1 MVSVDDQTE
10 FTDVTV
16 SEWILNRIFNDG
28 TALDSLSES
37 NDFNW
42 YSDYEIGMLVS
53 LVVAYYRKHH
63 VQPTKDAII
72 GNLQYLSE
80 SGRLECELPSI
91 IGRFTRVIE
100 QKINIDEGTVKD
112 SIEMFVKKNGMYQS
126 FMKFMDSKTGTGRPS
141 KKVTFDMTFKEI
153 QQFNEF
159 KIDNDVGM
167 VYFDDFDKHLQFIRN
182 PSERLPT
189 GIEWIDKV
197 TNGGIYRYDTF
208 MGIIQAAPC
217 VGKSM
222 LLAQFAYRSLLM
234 DRTVLIISCE
244 MSANAYARR
253 IDALV
258 AKGCNIDLLSVQHRE
273 LEQKVRAFHAEHPK
287 AKLIIK
293 EYASGKATT
302 FEIRNYIENLIRDG
316 VKPDLIVLD
325 YLNLLKTTQGGKNDQ
340 LFIKIGYISKEI
352 RAISH
357 DLHIPIMTA
366 TQSNRAAYT
375 NSEVRLDNI
384 SQSTALAEDGDFICG
399 LYQMDEDVDN
409 GIVKINVIKN
419 RLGNKNYT
427 PHQFKI
433 DDSSLDLVDMGDA
446 VSSDDGGI
454 DAATMVSA
462 RIDAK
467 TAKHAVVADSHSA
480 QRQKPIVEDN
490 TFTKSATLSCED
502 LGFSDIF

>member
-10 FTDVTV
+10 FADVLV
-16 SEWILNRIFNDG
+16 SEWILNRIFNDA
-28 TALDSLSES
+28 TALESLSES

-53 LVVAYYRKHH
+53 LIVAYYKKHH
-63 VQPTKDAII
+63 TQPTKDAII

-80 SGRLECELPSI
+80 SGRLECDLAGI
-91 IGRFTRVIE
+91 IGRFTRTIE
-100 QKINIDEGTVKD
+100 QKINIDDETLKD
-112 SIEMFVKKNGMYQS
+112 SIELFVKKNGMYQS
-126 FMKFMDSKTGTGRPS
+126 FMKFMDSKTGTGKNS
-141 KKVTFDMTFKEI
+141 KKVTFDTTFQEI
-153 QQFNEF
+153 QKFNEF

-167 VYFDDFDKHLQFIRN
+167 VYFDDFDQHLQFIRN
-182 PSERLPT
+182 PSERLTT

-217 VGKSM
+217 VGKS
-222 LLAQFAYRSLLM
+222 LLLSQFAYRSLCL
-234 DRTVLIISCE
+234 DRTVLIITCE

-258 AKGCNIDLLSVQHRE
+258 AKGCNIDLLSVQHKE
-273 LEQKVRAFHAEHPK
+273 LERKVKRFHEEHPK

-293 EYASGKATT
+293 ECASGKATT

-316 VKPDLIVLD
+316 VKPDLIIID
-325 YLNLLKTTQGGKNDQ
+325 YLNLLKTTQGGRNDQ
-340 LFIKIGYISKEI
+340 LFIKIGYISKEV

-409 GIVKINVIKN
+409 GVIKINVIKN

-433 DDSSLDLVDMGDA
+433 DDSSLDLIDMGDA
-446 VSSDDGGI
+446 VGSDDGGS
-454 DAATMVSA
+454 DASSIVSSKLG
-462 RIDAK
+462 AK
-467 TAKHAVVADSHSA
+467 PPSKDGPAKVYA
-480 QRQKPIVEDN
+480 KPVVEDN
-490 TFTKSATLSCED
+490 STRSPALSCED

>member
-10 FTDVTV
+10 FTDVLV
-16 SEWILNRIFNDG
+16 SEWILNRIFNDA
-28 TALDSLSES
+28 TALDALSEQ

-42 YSDYEIGMLVS
+42 YSDYEIGMLIS
-53 LVVAYYRKHH
+53 LVVAYYKKHK
-63 VQPTKDAII
+63 VQPTKEAIL
-72 GNLQYLSE
+72 GNLEYLSE
-80 SGRLECELPSI
+80 NGRLDCQLSSI
-91 IGRFTRVIE
+91 INRFNKIISE
-100 QKINIDEGTVKD
+100 KINIDENTLKD

-126 FMKFMDSKTGTGRPS
+126 FMKFMDAKTGTGKPN
-141 KKVTFDMTFKEI
+141 KKVTFDTTFKEI

-159 KIDNDVGM
+159 RIDNDVGM

-182 PSERLPT
+182 PSERLST

-217 VGKSM
+217 VGKSL
-222 LLAQFAYRSLLM
+222 LLAQFAYRSLLL
-234 DRTVLIISCE
+234 DRTVLIITCE

-258 AKGCNIDLLSVQHRE
+258 AKGCNIDLLSVQHKE
-273 LEQKVRAFHAEHPK
+273 LEEKVMKFHEEHPK

-302 FEIRNYIENLIRDG
+302 FEIRNYVENLIRDG

-325 YLNLLKTTQGGKNDQ
+325 YLNLLKTNQGGRNDQ
-340 LFIKIGYISKEI
+340 LFIKIGYISKEV
-352 RAISH
+352 RSISH

-409 GIVKINVIKN
+409 GIIKINVIKN

-427 PHQFKI
+427 PHQFKM
-433 DDSSLDLVDMGDA
+433 DESSLDLIDMGDA
-446 VSSDDGGI
+446 VGGDDSGSDASSIVATRLDTNKKDDI
-454 DAATMVSA
+454 P
-462 RIDAK
+462 K
-467 TAKHAVVADSHSA
+467 TEYV
-480 QRQKPIVEDN
+480 KPIIEDN
-490 TFTKSATLSCED
+490 STQSKVLSCEE
-502 LGFSDIF
+502 LGFTDIF

>member
-10 FTDVTV
+10 FSDVLV
-16 SEWILNRIFNDG
+16 SEWILNRIFNDA
-28 TALDSLSES
+28 TALDALSES

-42 YSDYEIGMLVS
+42 YSDYEIGILVT
-53 LVVAYYRKHH
+53 LVVNYYRKHH
-63 VQPTKDAII
+63 AQPTRDAII
-72 GNLQYLSE
+72 GNLQYLAE
-80 SGRLECELPSI
+80 KGRLECDLPSVI
-91 IGRFTRVIE
+91 ARFAKTVD
-100 QKINIDEGTVKD
+100 QKVDIDDETLKD
-112 SIEMFVKKNGMYQS
+112 SIELFVKKNGMYQS
-126 FMKFMDSKTGTGRPS
+126 FMKFMDAKTGSGKSS
-141 KKVTFDMTFKEI
+141 KKVSFDTTFREI
-153 QQFNEF
+153 QQFSEF

-167 VYFDDFDKHLQFIRN
+167 VYFDDFDKHLQFIQN

-197 TNGGIYRYDTF
+197 TNGGIYRYNTF
-208 MGIIQAAPC
+208 MGVIQAAPC
-217 VGKSM
+217 VGKSLM
-222 LLAQFAYRSLLM
+222 LSQFAYQSLLL
-234 DRTVLIISCE
+234 DRTVLIITCE
-244 MSANAYARR
+244 MSDNAYARR
-253 IDALV
+253 IDALI
-258 AKGCNIDLLSVQHRE
+258 AKGCNIDLLGAQHRE
-273 LEQKVRAFHAEHPK
+273 LEQKVRKFHEEHPN

-316 VKPDLIVLD
+316 VKPDLIVID
-325 YLNLLKTTQGGKNDQ
+325 YLNLLKTTQGGRNDQ
-340 LFIKIGYISKEI
+340 LFIKIGYISKEV

-409 GIVKINVIKN
+409 GVIKVNVIKN

-433 DDSSLDLVDMGDA
+433 DSASLDLIDMGDA
-446 VSSDDGGI
+446 TGNDDAE
-454 DAATMVSA
+454 DATS
-462 RIDAK
+462 
-467 TAKHAVVADSHSA
+467 VVASRIAMKGMPKGEPSREFA
-480 QRQKPIVEDN
+480 KPVIESN
-490 TFTKSATLSCED
+490 ATSSPPLSCED
-502 LGFSDIF
+502 MGFSDIF